1 MNVKVQL
8 GANDQTPEEK
18 LPEQKPP
25 KVQGG
30 FCNNLG
36 YSTSPKKINI
46 SPWKM
51 NFPFFENGAF
61 SDENIFI
68 SYLVFG
74 KRRFQL
80 PVKQWTTCTNNN
92 QAHLFKPSNDALV
105 TYKKYIS
112 EENHRVWWKGVV
124 L

>member
-18 LPEQKPP
+18 LPEQKSP

-46 SPWKM
+46 SPWNM
-51 NFPFFENGAF
+51 NFLFFENGAF

-74 KRRFQL
+74 KRRFEL
-80 PVKQWTTCTNNN
+80 PIKQWRQLAQGENPKKSQITTQLTSPDH
-92 QAHLFKPSNDALV
+92 QMTLFS
-105 TYKKYIS
+105 TKKYFS
-112 EENHRVWWKGVV
+112 EKKP
-124 L
+124 